1 MAIIYMKKIDW
12 YIFRKFVGTFIYS
25 LMILLV
31 ISVVIDITEKIDD
44 FMTHNLSFWFVLTR
58 YYIGFIPH
66 IAALLFPL
74 FIFISVIFF
83 TSKMAYRTEIVAILS
98 SGVSF
103 RRFLRP
109 YWVGAVLFAGIL
121 WAANQYVVPV
131 ANRIRT
137 SFENKYVSSPKTA
150 EAMRNKTLRI
160 DSVTYIT
167 FDYYDPNYKTG
178 SDFTLQRIDGQQVNY
193 KLRAERVVWDSVA
206 RSWKLEYLTERTIDG
221 LKEKLTSKKDST
233 LKIPLHPSELIEEK
247 NKQEG
252 MTTPELNRY
261 LAREELR
268 GAEGLSIYY
277 VEKYRRTSAA
287 VAVVILVLIGAIIAS
302 RKVRGGSGLHLALGI
317 VISASYILF
326 LQFST
331 VFATKAD
338 LNPLL
343 AAWIPNFLFGLLA
356 FWLYLRAP
364 K

>member
-1 MAIIYMKKIDW
+1 MKKIDW
-12 YIFRKFVGTFIYS
+12 YILRKFIGTFLYS
-25 LMILLV
+25 LMVLLV

-44 FMTHNLSFWFVLTR
+44 FLEHNLSFGFVFMN

-98 SGVSF
+98 AGVSF

-109 YWVGAVLFAGIL
+109 YWAGAILFGGIL
-121 WAANQYVVPV
+121 WVANQWVVPH

-137 SFENKYVSSPKTA
+137 AFEAKYVSAPKDHKPL
-150 EAMRNKTLRI
+150 ENKSMRVDTT
-160 DSVTYIT
+160 TYIT
-167 FDYYDPNYKTG
+167 FGIYNPNYKNG
-178 SDFTLQRIDGQQVNY
+178 SDFILNRIDGQDLEY
-193 KLRAERVVWDSVA
+193 ILRADRVSYDTA
-206 RSWKLEYLTERTIDG
+206 TRKWKLEGVTERKIEGMKETFSTRADTS
-221 LKEKLTSKKDST
+221 LKLSLD
-233 LKIPLHPSELIEEK
+233 PAELVEVK
-247 NKQEG
+247 NKQEA

-261 LAREELR
+261 LELEEMR
-268 GAEGLSIYY
+268 GAEGLSVYY

-287 VAVVILVLIGAIIAS
+287 VAVVILVLIGAIIS
-302 RKVRGGSGLHLALGI
+302 SKKVRGGSGLHLAIGI

-338 LNPLL
+338 LDPLL
-343 AAWIPNFLFGLLA
+343 AAWIPNFVFAGLA
-356 FWLYLRAP
+356 FYLYVRAP

>member
-1 MAIIYMKKIDW
+1 MKKIDW
-12 YIFRKFVGTFIYS
+12 YILRKFIGTFIYS
-25 LMILLV
+25 LLILLV

-44 FMTHNLSFWFVLTR
+44 FMNHNLSFGFVFMN

-109 YWVGAVLFAGIL
+109 YWIGAFLFGGIL
-121 WAANQYVVPV
+121 WLANQWVVPN

-137 SFENKYVSSPKTA
+137 AFENKYVSTPELQK
-150 EAMRNKTLRI
+150 EMKNKTMRV
-160 DSVTYIT
+160 DSSTYIS
-167 FDYYDPNYKTG
+167 FGYYEPNFKNG
-178 SDFTLQRIDGQQVNY
+178 SDFAMKRINGLKMIYNLQAD
-193 KLRAERVVWDSVA
+193 RVSWDSTTQK
-206 RSWKLEYLTERTIDG
+206 WKLESASERTING
-221 LKEKLTSKKDST
+221 LRETLRLIPDTSI
-233 LKIPLHPSELIEEK
+233 KISLHPSEMLEER
-247 NKQEG
+247 NKQEA

-261 LAREELR
+261 LKREELR
-268 GAEGLSIYY
+268 GAEGLNVYY
-277 VEKYRRTSAA
+277 VEKHRRTSAA
-287 VAVVILVLIGAIIAS
+287 VAVVILVMIGAIISS

-317 VISASYILF
+317 VISATYILL

-331 VFATKAD
+331 VFATKANLD
-338 LNPLL
+338 PLL
-343 AAWIPNFLFGLLA
+343 AAWIPNFLFAGLA
-356 FWLYLRAP
+356 FWLYMRAP

>member
-1 MAIIYMKKIDW
+1 MKKIDW
-12 YIFRKFVGTFIYS
+12 YILRKFIGTFVYS

-44 FMTHNLSFWFVLTR
+44 FLEHDLSIGFVFMH

-83 TSKMAYRTEIVAILS
+83 TSKLAYKTEIVAILS
-98 SGVSF
+98 AGVSF

-109 YWVGAVLFAGIL
+109 YWVGAVLFASIL
-121 WAANQYVVPV
+121 WAANRWVVPE

-137 SFENKYVSSPKTA
+137 TFENKYVRSPKDQDALTD
-150 EAMRNKTLRI
+150 KTIRV

-167 FDYYDPNYKTG
+167 FGLYNPAYKNG
-178 SDFTLQRIDGQQVNY
+178 NNFVLKRVEGQQVLY
-193 KLRAERVVWDSVA
+193 SLKADRVAWDSVS
-206 RSWKLEYLTERTIDG
+206 RKWKLNYITERTIDG
-221 LKEKLTSKKDST
+221 MRET
-233 LKIPLHPSELIEEK
+233 LRTANDTALQIPLLPSEMVEER
-247 NKQEG
+247 NKEQA

-261 LAREELR
+261 LEREELR
-268 GAEGLSIYY
+268 GAEGLSVYY

-287 VAVVILVLIGAIIAS
+287 VAVIILVLIGAIISS

-317 VISASYILF
+317 VISALYILF

-343 AAWIPNFLFGLLA
+343 AAWIPNFVFAGLALY
-356 FWLYLRAP
+356 LYLRAP

>member
-1 MAIIYMKKIDW
+1 MKKIDW
-12 YIFRKFVGTFIYS
+12 YILRKFIGTFIYS

-31 ISVVIDITEKIDD
+31 ISVVIDITEKVDD
-44 FMTHNLSFWFVLTR
+44 FMTHNLSFWFVLTK

-109 YWVGAVLFAGIL
+109 YWVGGIFFGAIL
-121 WAANQYVVPV
+121 WGANQYVVPV

-137 SFENKYVSSPKTA
+137 SFENKYVSTPKTA

-160 DSVTYIT
+160 DSVTYIN

-178 SDFTLQRIDGQQVNY
+178 SDFTLSRIRGQQVYY
-193 KLRAERVVWDSVA
+193 KLRAERVNWDSVA
-206 RSWKLEYLTERTIDG
+206 GTWKLQFTTERTING
-221 LKEKLTSKKDST
+221 MKETLTAHQDT
-233 LKIPLHPSELIEEK
+233 VLKIPLHPEEMVEEK
-247 NKQEG
+247 NKQEA
-252 MTTPELNRY
+252 MTTPELNTY
-261 LAREELR
+261 LKREELR
-268 GAEGLSIYY
+268 GAEGLSVYY
-277 VEKYRRTSAA
+277 VEKYRRTSAS
-287 VAVVILVLIGAIIAS
+287 VAVVILVMIGAIISS

-326 LQFST
+326 MQFST

-343 AAWIPNFLFGLLA
+343 AAWIPNFVFGGLA

>member
-1 MAIIYMKKIDW
+1 MKKIDW
-12 YIFRKFVGTFIYS
+12 YILRKFVGTFIYS

-44 FMTHNLSFWFVLTR
+44 FMTHDLSIGFVIMH

-83 TSKMAYRTEIVAILS
+83 TSKLAYKTEIVAILS

-109 YWVGAVLFAGIL
+109 YWVGAILFGAIL
-121 WAANQYVVPV
+121 WAANQWVVPA
-131 ANRIRT
+131 ANRIRI
-137 SFENKYVSSPKTA
+137 SFENKYVSAPDNQNA
-150 EAMRNKTLRI
+150 LEDKTLRV
-160 DSVTYIT
+160 DSNTYIT
-167 FDYYDPNYKTG
+167 FGRYDPNYKNG
-178 SDFTLQRIDGQQVNY
+178 SDFVLKRVNGQQVIYN
-193 KLRAERVVWDSVA
+193 LRAERVSWDSIA
-206 RSWKLEYLTERTIDG
+206 RKWKLEFLSERTING
-221 LKEKLTSKKDST
+221 KVEKLTFKNDT
-233 LKIPLHPSELIEEK
+233 TIKIPLLPTELIEEK
-247 NKQEG
+247 NKQET
-252 MTTPELNRY
+252 MTRPELDRF
-261 LAREELR
+261 LEREELR
-268 GAEGLSIYY
+268 GAEGLNTYY

-287 VAVVILVLIGAIIAS
+287 VAVVILVLIGAIISS

-326 LQFST
+326 MQFST
-331 VFATKAD
+331 VFATKAN

-343 AAWIPNFLFGLLA
+343 AAWIPNFIFGLLA
-356 FWLYLRAP
+356 FWLYFRAP

>member
-1 MAIIYMKKIDW
+1 MKKIDW

-44 FMTHNLSFWFVLTR
+44 FMTHDLSFWFVLTQ

-83 TSKMAYRTEIVAILS
+83 TSKLAYKTEIIAILS

-109 YWVGAVLFAGIL
+109 YWVGAILFSGIL
-121 WAANQYVVPV
+121 WAANRWVVPV

-137 SFENKYVSSPKTA
+137 TFENKYVSAPKTA
-150 EAMRNKTLRI
+150 EALKNKTLRI
-160 DSVTYIT
+160 DSVSYIT

-178 SDFTLQRIDGQQVNY
+178 SDFTLQRIDAQKVEY
-193 KLRAERVVWDSVA
+193 KLRAERVAWDSVA
-206 RSWKLEYLTERTIDG
+206 GSWKLEYVTERTING
-221 LKEKLTSKKDST
+221 LRENLTSKMDT
-233 LKIPLHPSELIEEK
+233 VIKIPLHPSELIEEK
-247 NKQEG
+247 NRQEA
-252 MTTPELNRY
+252 MTTDELNRY
-261 LAREELR
+261 LEREELR
-268 GAEGLSIYY
+268 GAEGLNVYY

-287 VAVVILVLIGAIIAS
+287 VAVIILVLIGAIISS
-302 RKVRGGSGLHLALGI
+302 RKVRGGSGLHLAIGI

-326 LQFST
+326 MQFST

-343 AAWIPNFLFGLLA
+343 AAWIPNFLFGGLA

>member
-1 MAIIYMKKIDW
+1 MKKIDW
-12 YIFRKFVGTFIYS
+12 YILRKFIGTFIYS

-44 FMTHNLSFWFVLTR
+44 FMTHDLSFGFVLMN

-83 TSKMAYRTEIVAILS
+83 TSKLAYKTEIVAILS

-109 YWVGAVLFAGIL
+109 YWVGAILFGGIL
-121 WAANQYVVPV
+121 WAANQWVVPN

-137 SFENKYVSSPKTA
+137 TFENKYVSAPTNS
-150 EAMRNKTLRI
+150 EALRDKTLRV
-160 DSVTYIT
+160 DSNTYIT
-167 FDYYDPNYKTG
+167 FGYYDPNFKNG
-178 SDFTLQRIDGQQVNY
+178 SDFVLKRVDGQKVIYNM
-193 KLRAERVVWDSVA
+193 RAERVTWDSTT
-206 RSWKLEYLTERTIDG
+206 RKWKLEFASERTIDG
-221 LKEKLTSKKDST
+221 LKEKLTFKNDT
-233 LKIPLHPSELIEEK
+233 TIKIPLLPAELIEEK
-247 NKQEG
+247 NKQEA
-252 MTTPELNRY
+252 MTTPELNRF
-261 LAREELR
+261 LKREELR
-268 GAEGLSIYY
+268 GAEGLNTYY

-287 VAVVILVLIGAIIAS
+287 VAVVILVLIGAIISS

-317 VISASYILF
+317 VISATYILF
-326 LQFST
+326 MQFST
-331 VFATKAD
+331 VFATKANLD
-338 LNPLL
+338 PLL

-356 FWLYLRAP
+356 LWLYFRAP

>member
-1 MAIIYMKKIDW
+1 MKKLDW
-12 YIFRKFVGTFIYS
+12 YILRKFIGTFIYS

-44 FMTHNLSFWFVLTR
+44 FLEHDLSIGFVFMH

-83 TSKMAYRTEIVAILS
+83 TSKLAYKTEIVAILS
-98 SGVSF
+98 AGVSF

-109 YWVGAVLFAGIL
+109 YWVGAILFASIL
-121 WAANQYVVPV
+121 WAANRWVVPA

-137 SFENKYVSSPKTA
+137 TFENKYVSAPKDA
-150 EAMRNKTLRI
+150 EALKDKTLRV

-167 FDYYDPNYKTG
+167 FGYYDPNYKNG
-178 SDFTLQRIDGQQVNY
+178 SNFVLKRINGQQVVYNL
-193 KLRAERVVWDSVA
+193 KADRVSWDSVG
-206 RSWKLEYLTERTIDG
+206 RKWKLDFITERTINGMRETLRQAND
-221 LKEKLTSKKDST
+221 TSI
-233 LKIPLHPSELIEEK
+233 KIPLHPSEMVEEK
-247 NKQEG
+247 NKEQA

-261 LAREELR
+261 LEREELR
-268 GAEGLSIYY
+268 GAEGLNVYY
-277 VEKYRRTSAA
+277 VEKHRRTSAA
-287 VAVVILVLIGAIIAS
+287 VAVIILVLIGAIISS

-317 VISASYILF
+317 VISAMYILF
-326 LQFST
+326 MQFST

-343 AAWIPNFLFGLLA
+343 AAWIPNFVFAGLA
-356 FWLYLRAP
+356 LYLYSRAP

>member
-1 MAIIYMKKIDW
+1 MKKIDW

-44 FMTHNLSFWFVLTR
+44 FMTHDLSFWFVFTN

-83 TSKMAYRTEIVAILS
+83 TSKLAYKTEIIAILS

-109 YWVGAVLFAGIL
+109 YWAGAVLFASIL
-121 WAANQYVVPV
+121 WAANQWVVPV

-137 SFENKYVSSPKTA
+137 SFENKYVSTPKTA
-150 EAMRNKTLRI
+150 DALRDKTLRI
-160 DSVTYIT
+160 DSVSYIT
-167 FDYYDPNYKTG
+167 FGYYDPNYKTG
-178 SDFTLQRIDGQQVNY
+178 SDFTLQRIDRQQVDY
-193 KLRAERVVWDSVA
+193 KLRAERVAWDSVSG
-206 RSWKLEYLTERTIDG
+206 SWKLEYVTERTIDG
-221 LKEKLTSKKDST
+221 LKENLTSKADT
-233 LKIPLHPSELIEEK
+233 TIKIPLLPAELIEEK
-247 NKQEG
+247 NRQET
-252 MTTPELNRY
+252 MTASELNRY
-261 LAREELR
+261 LEREELR
-268 GAEGLSIYY
+268 GAEGLSVYY

-287 VAVVILVLIGAIIAS
+287 VAVVILVLIGAIISS
-302 RKVRGGSGLHLALGI
+302 RKVRGGSGLHLAIGI

-326 LQFST
+326 MQFST

-356 FWLYLRAP
+356 LWLYMRAP